1 MCCQL
6 SVTIRQEKS
15 DNSQPTTHNQT
26 MQDIAKRVFKD
37 EIESLQEAVAL
48 IDGQFTQAVE
58 AVLQSKGKLIITG
71 AGKSGLIGKKIS
83 ATLASTGTASFFMHP
98 TEAFHGDLGMVGADD
113 VLLLISYSGETD
125 EVIKIIPFLKWNK
138 NKTIGITGNPNSTIA
153 KNTDLH
159 LNVHITHEACPLKL
173 APTSSTTATLVMGD
187 ALAVALMEA
196 REFQPEDFAR
206 FHPGGSLG
214 RKLLVK
220 VKDLMRTDNLP
231 FIHEDV
237 SFTELLLSMSEG
249 RLGMVIVGTANY
261 VKGVVTDGD
270 LRRALMRNPDT
281 STQTVRGMMSE
292 NPAIISEDELINQ
305 AERLMIDRK
314 ITTIL
319 VGSAEERTVTGIYQ
333 IYTR

>member
-1 MCCQL
+1 
-6 SVTIRQEKS
+6 
-15 DNSQPTTHNQT
+15 
-26 MQDIAKRVFKD
+26 MQDIARRVFQD
-37 EIESLQEAVAL
+37 EIASLQEAVAL
-48 IDGQFTQAVE
+48 IDVQFTQVVE
-58 AVLQSKGKLIITG
+58 AVLQTKGKLVITG

-83 ATLASTGTASFFMHP
+83 ATLASTGTSSFFMHP
-98 TEAFHGDLGMVGADD
+98 TEAFHGDLGMIGHDD
-113 VLLLISYSGETD
+113 LIILISYSGETD

-138 NKTIGITGNPNSTIA
+138 NKTVSITGNPNSTIA

-196 REFQPEDFAR
+196 RQFQPEDFAR

-220 VKDLMRTDNLP
+220 VKDVMRTDTLP
-231 FIHEDV
+231 FVSEDI
-237 SFTELLLSMSEG
+237 SFTELLLRMSEG
-249 RLGMVIVGTANY
+249 RLGMVIVGNTNH

-281 STQTVRGMMSE
+281 SRQTVTTMMSHNPVIVNE
-292 NPAIISEDELINQ
+292 NEFIHEADY
-305 AERLMIDRK
+305 LMMNKK

-319 VGSAEERTVTGIYQ
+319 VGSPEQRTVKGIYQ